1 MSANAPSNLKPGQ
14 RVRITQ
20 QVRVGRK
27 LWPATVEGVVRDVQV
42 LQTGLAT
49 ERNFDDVVNVATVHF
64 LKDNHELSSV
74 VIDEHTHIELLDS
87 KSV

>member
-1 MSANAPSNLKPGQ
+1 MPNLAPADLKPGQ

-27 LWPATVEGVVRDVQV
+27 QWPAVAEGVIRDVQT

-49 ERNFDDVVNVATVHF
+49 DRNLDDIVTVTTVHF
-64 LKDNHELSSV
+64 VKDNQELSSV
-74 VIDEHTHIELLDS
+74 AVDENTQIEA
-87 KSV
+87 V